1 MTDTVLFILEIVG
14 TAVFAASGALA
25 GLQRQLDAFGVV
37 ILGVC
42 TACGGGVIRDLT
54 LGITPPVMFCQP
66 VYALVAMGVSALVFL
81 PAVRHLLAVESRAYE
96 LVMLWL
102 DSIGLRLFDA
112 LGVDPNYLYRDA
124 YRAHGGIRSDEEQAL
139 LEGYRRL
146 SLAGRQTVHTM
157 VRALEDLQQESER
170 LQPRQD
176 PRTIPLYASPAA
188 AGYAAPV
195 FNEDY
200 ETIPVTG
207 QVPRGAELAVR
218 IQGDSMEPYIHDGGV
233 VYVNHD
239 PLHNGDVGIFCVDGD
254 MVCKQY
260 YRDPLGMVYLF
271 SLNRRRSDADVLLPP
286 SSGRSLTCFGRV
298 MLHGLPLPQ

>member
-102 DSIGLRLFDA
+102 DSIGLGLFTVV
-112 LGVDPNYLYRDA
+112 GVQCAFQQAQDYNLFLLVFVGVITGVGGGVLRDVLA
-124 YRAHGGIRSDEEQAL
+124 GDTPYIFVKHVYASA
-139 LEGYRRL
+139 
-146 SLAGRQTVHTM
+146 SLAG
-157 VRALEDLQQESER
+157 ALACVVLW
-170 LQPRQD
+170 
-176 PRTIPLYASPAA
+176 PLAGEMAA
-188 AGYAAPV
+188 MLCGSALV
-195 FNEDY
+195 
-200 ETIPVTG
+200 V
-207 QVPRGAELAVR
+207 AVR
-218 IQGDSMEPYIHDGGV
+218 ILSAHFRWNLPHAHD
-233 VYVNHD
+233 
-239 PLHNGDVGIFCVDGD
+239 
-254 MVCKQY
+254 
-260 YRDPLGMVYLF
+260 
-271 SLNRRRSDADVLLPP
+271 
-286 SSGRSLTCFGRV
+286 
-298 MLHGLPLPQ
+298 

>member
-102 DSIGLRLFDA
+102 DSIGLGLFTA
-112 LGVDPNYLYRDA
+112 VEPKT
-124 YRAHGGIRSDEEQAL
+124 
-139 LEGYRRL
+139 LE
-146 SLAGRQTVHTM
+146 ACF
-157 VRALEDLQQESER
+157 E
-170 LQPRQD
+170 
-176 PRTIPLYASPAA
+176 LYAEGTAA
-188 AGYAAPV
+188 
-195 FNEDY
+195 E
-200 ETIPVTG
+200 
-207 QVPRGAELAVR
+207 GAELDITTVPAEGR
-218 IQGDSMEPYIHDGGV
+218 CLDCGHKFPMTSPRCRCPECGSLRLEGKGGR
-233 VYVNHD
+233 D
-239 PLHNGDVGIFCVDGD
+239 FLITGI
-254 MVCKQY
+254 
-260 YRDPLGMVYLF
+260 
-271 SLNRRRSDADVLLPP
+271 DA
-286 SSGRSLTCFGRV
+286 C
-298 MLHGLPLPQ
+298 

>member
-102 DSIGLRLFDA
+102 DSIGLGLFTVVGVEKT
-112 LGVDPNYLYRDA
+112 LG
-124 YRAHGGIRSDEEQAL
+124 
-139 LEGYRRL
+139 
-146 SLAGRQTVHTM
+146 AGFPLWVAVIM
-157 VRALEDLQQESER
+157 G
-170 LQPRQD
+170 
-176 PRTIPLYASPAA
+176 TITGA
-188 AGYAAPV
+188 AGGVLRDILINEEPLIFRKEIYALACV
-195 FNEDY
+195 FGGLVY
-200 ETIPVTG
+200 GGGLAAGLSGATLQIVTALS
-207 QVPRGAELAVR
+207 VIAVR
-218 IQGDSMEPYIHDGGV
+218 IVAVRFGLRLPTLRQ
-233 VYVNHD
+233 NW
-239 PLHNGDVGIFCVDGD
+239 
-254 MVCKQY
+254 
-260 YRDPLGMVYLF
+260 
-271 SLNRRRSDADVLLPP
+271 DA
-286 SSGRSLTCFGRV
+286 
-298 MLHGLPLPQ
+298 

>member
-102 DSIGLRLFDA
+102 DSIGLGLFTVV
-112 LGVDPNYLYRDA
+112 GVQCAFQQAQDYNLFLLVFVGVITGV
-124 YRAHGGIRSDEEQAL
+124 GGFYACPTLIGAL
-139 LEGYRRL
+139 LCALCWQHLGDIPSMLLGAAVILVLRL
-146 SLAGRQTVHTM
+146 C
-157 VRALEDLQQESER
+157 
-170 LQPRQD
+170 
-176 PRTIPLYASPAA
+176 AA
-188 AGYAAPV
+188 H
-195 FNEDY
+195 F
-200 ETIPVTG
+200 
-207 QVPRGAELAVR
+207 RW
-218 IQGDSMEPYIHDGGV
+218 
-233 VYVNHD
+233 
-239 PLHNGDVGIFCVDGD
+239 
-254 MVCKQY
+254 
-260 YRDPLGMVYLF
+260 
-271 SLNRRRSDADVLLPP
+271 
-286 SSGRSLTCFGRV
+286 
-298 MLHGLPLPQ
+298 GLPHAADLPE